1 MTCDHVREQLLACET
16 LEPPGASLSAHLR
29 ECPACREWLRQLVRL
44 ERQLP
49 QIPVEVPPVPA
60 ALFEALELRP
70 GRLPSATLARS
81 REGARGKAALASSLA
96 AALLLFAVG
105 WWAWPYL
112 GQTPPAPPSAY
123 QQRRDAHLAGF
134 AQRSEHAQALLG
146 LADQLLTEANNA
158 QAKTLAESL
167 EQLFEGDLLG
177 VAASVPET
185 QRREV
190 LQRLDRLESRA
201 SRLAATTRQ
210 ERLAEAFKRTA
221 ESVRRADR
229 RLRTLWGV

>member
-1 MTCDHVREQLLACET
+1 MTCDRVREQLLACET
-16 LEPPGASLSAHLR
+16 PERPGATLSAHLR
-29 ECPACREWLRQLVRL
+29 ECPACQVWLRRLVRL

-49 QIPVEVPPVPA
+49 QVPVEVPPVPA

-70 GRLPSATLARS
+70 TRLPSATPARS

-96 AALLLFAVG
+96 AALLLFAIG

-112 GQTPPAPPSAY
+112 GSGPATQQRDYA
-123 QQRRDAHLAGF
+123 QRRDAHLAGF
-134 AQRSEHAQALLG
+134 GQRADHAQALLG
-146 LADQLLTEANNA
+146 LADQLLTEANAA

-167 EQLFEGDLLG
+167 EQLLEVDLPPL
-177 VAASVPET
+177 ADAVPVG
-185 QRREV
+185 QRADV
-190 LQRLDRLESRA
+190 LQRLSRLESR
-201 SRLAATTRQ
+201 T
-210 ERLAEAFKRTA
+210 ERLASLSRNERLSEALKRSA